1 MANESNYSLKE
12 VAFIKE
18 TIPGVFQTT
27 PKLYKLGVMGFA
39 LAPTQKTEQNTELGQ
54 DGQATAMDT
63 GSLDIA
69 GNLNMKSKT
78 GLMPILLHS
87 VVGKSTK
94 VDATT
99 DDWTAATVY
108 IGPADKYSA
117 GQMVNHSDGLHTLV
131 VKSVSGTGTSDATEP
146 DLTAINPATG
156 QAYKEYDTIVDNS
169 GANQITWI
177 VRKKLYKHTG
187 TSDIDMQSLGVYA
200 KSNTAQGGGVDFE
213 QYFTGIFLNSISF
226 AKASG
231 TIVYK
236 QDVPTV
242 GLNYR
247 DNTQLDWVPLV
258 PSGTVEIED
267 KSFSF
272 NDMKVT
278 IAGVEPEKASEFN
291 LTLNRNVAVEDEVKQ
306 GSKDYNVP
314 VMTMDGN
321 LKLKFTKEKW
331 AEVYDNPTKKLVITY
346 ANRSG
351 DKISLTFP
359 SVKTMLG
366 TKETTTDKYDYIT
379 VPLSASGSAS
389 QKTLSYETITS
400 TDW

>member
-18 TIPGVFQTT
+18 TTPGVFQTT

-131 VKSVSGTGTSDATEP
+131 VKSVSGTGTSGAVEP
-146 DLTAINPATG
+146 DISGL
-156 QAYKEYDTIVDNS
+156 KEYDSVADNEV
-169 GANQITWI
+169 TWI

-213 QYFTGIFLNSISF
+213 QYFTGMFLNSISF

-258 PSGTVEIED
+258 PSGTVDIED

-291 LTLNRNVAVEDEVKQ
+291 LTLNRNVTVEDEVKQ

-366 TKETTTDKYDYIT
+366 TKETTPDKYDYIT

>member
-1 MANESNYSLKE
+1 MANETNYSLKE

-18 TIPGVFQTT
+18 TTPGVFQTT

-131 VKSVSGTGTSDATEP
+131 VKSVSGAGTSGAVEP
-146 DLTAINPATG
+146 DISGL
-156 QAYKEYDTIVDNS
+156 KEYDSVVDNEV
-169 GANQITWI
+169 TWI

-200 KSNTAQGGGVDFE
+200 KSNTAQGGGVNFE

-247 DNTQLDWVPLV
+247 DNTQLDWEALV

-331 AEVYDNPTKKLVITY
+331 AEVYDNPTKDLVITY

>member
-18 TIPGVFQTT
+18 TTPGVFQTT

-39 LAPTQKTEQNTELGQ
+39 LAPAQKTEQNTELGQ

-131 VKSVSGTGTSDATEP
+131 VKSVSGAGTSGAVEP
-146 DLTAINPATG
+146 DISGL
-156 QAYKEYDTIVDNS
+156 KEYDSVADNEV
-169 GANQITWI
+169 TWI

-213 QYFTGIFLNSISF
+213 QYFTGMFLNSISF

-247 DNTQLDWVPLV
+247 DNTQLDWQALV

>member
-18 TIPGVFQTT
+18 TTPGVFQTT

-131 VKSVSGTGTSDATEP
+131 VKSVSGTGTSGAVEP
-146 DLTAINPATG
+146 DISGL
-156 QAYKEYDTIVDNS
+156 KEYDSVVDNEV
-169 GANQITWI
+169 TWI

-213 QYFTGIFLNSISF
+213 QYFTGMFLNSISF

-242 GLNYR
+242 GLNYK
-247 DNTQLDWVPLV
+247 DNTQLDWQTLV
-258 PSGTVEIED
+258 PSGIVEIED

-291 LTLNRNVAVEDEVKQ
+291 LTLNRNVTVEDEVKQ

>member
-18 TIPGVFQTT
+18 TTPGVFQTT

-63 GSLDIA
+63 GSLDFA

-108 IGPADKYSA
+108 IGPADKFSA

-131 VKSVSGTGTSDATEP
+131 VKSVSGTGTSGAVEP
-146 DLTAINPATG
+146 DISTL
-156 QAYKEYDTIVDNS
+156 KEYDSIVDNEV
-169 GANQITWI
+169 TWI

-200 KSNTAQGGGVDFE
+200 KSNTAQGGGVNFE

-247 DNTQLDWVPLV
+247 DNTQLDWEALV

-291 LTLNRNVAVEDEVKQ
+291 LTLNRNVTVEDEVKQ

-331 AEVYDNPTKKLVITY
+331 AEVYDNPTKELVITY

>member
-18 TIPGVFQTT
+18 TTPGVFQTT

-108 IGPADKYSA
+108 IGPADKFSA

-131 VKSVSGTGTSDATEP
+131 VKSVSGAGTSGAVEP
-146 DLTAINPATG
+146 DISGL
-156 QAYKEYDTIVDNS
+156 KEYDSVVDNEV
-169 GANQITWI
+169 TWI

-247 DNTQLDWVPLV
+247 DNTQLDWQTLV

-278 IAGVEPEKASEFN
+278 IDGVEPEKASEFN

-331 AEVYDNPTKKLVITY
+331 AEVYDNPTKKWVITY

>member
-18 TIPGVFQTT
+18 TTPGVFQTT

-39 LAPTQKTEQNTELGQ
+39 LAPAQKTEQNTELGQ

-131 VKSVSGTGTSDATEP
+131 VKSVSGTGTSGAVEP
-146 DLTAINPATG
+146 DISGL
-156 QAYKEYDTIVDNS
+156 KEYDSVADNEV
-169 GANQITWI
+169 TWI

-200 KSNTAQGGGVDFE
+200 KSNTAQGGGVNFE
-213 QYFTGIFLNSISF
+213 QYFTGMFLNSISF

-242 GLNYR
+242 GLNYK
-247 DNTQLDWVPLV
+247 DNTQLDWQTLV

-278 IAGVEPEKASEFN
+278 IDGVEPEKASEFN
-291 LTLNRNVAVEDEVKQ
+291 LTLNRNVTVEDEVKQ

>member
-18 TIPGVFQTT
+18 ATPGVFQTT

-131 VKSVSGTGTSDATEP
+131 VKSVSGTGTSGAVEP
-146 DLTAINPATG
+146 DISGL
-156 QAYKEYDTIVDNS
+156 KEYDSVVDNEV
-169 GANQITWI
+169 TWI

-213 QYFTGIFLNSISF
+213 QYFTGMFLNSISF

-278 IAGVEPEKASEFN
+278 INGAEPEKASEFN

>member
-18 TIPGVFQTT
+18 TTPGVFQTT

-108 IGPADKYSA
+108 IGPADKFSA

-131 VKSVSGTGTSDATEP
+131 VKSVSGTGTSGAVEP
-146 DLTAINPATG
+146 DISGL
-156 QAYKEYDTIVDNS
+156 KEYDSVADNEV
-169 GANQITWI
+169 TWI

-200 KSNTAQGGGVDFE
+200 KSNTAQGGGVNFE

-247 DNTQLDWVPLV
+247 DNTQLDWQTLV

-291 LTLNRNVAVEDEVKQ
+291 LTLNRNVTVEDEVKQ

>member
-18 TIPGVFQTT
+18 TTPGVFQTT

-63 GSLDIA
+63 GSLDFA

-108 IGPADKYSA
+108 IGPADKFSA

-131 VKSVSGTGTSDATEP
+131 VKSVSGTGTSGAVEP
-146 DLTAINPATG
+146 DISGL
-156 QAYKEYDTIVDNS
+156 KEYDSVVDNEV
-169 GANQITWI
+169 TWI

-200 KSNTAQGGGVDFE
+200 KSNTAQGGGVNFE

-247 DNTQLDWVPLV
+247 DNIQLDWEALV

-278 IAGVEPEKASEFN
+278 IAGIEPEKASEFN
-291 LTLNRNVAVEDEVKQ
+291 LTLNRNVTVEDEVKQ

-331 AEVYDNPTKKLVITY
+331 AEVYDNPTKDLVITY

>member
-1 MANESNYSLKE
+1 MANETNYSLKE

-18 TIPGVFQTT
+18 TTPGVFQTT

-117 GQMVNHSDGLHTLV
+117 GQMVNHSNGTHTLV
-131 VKSVSGTGTSDATEP
+131 VKSVTGAGTSGAVEP
-146 DLTAINPATG
+146 DISALN
-156 QAYKEYDTIVDNS
+156 EYDSIVDNEV
-169 GANQITWI
+169 TWI

-213 QYFTGIFLNSISF
+213 QYFTGVFLNSISF

-236 QDVPTV
+236 QDVSTV
-242 GLNYR
+242 GLNYK
-247 DNTQLDWVPLV
+247 DNTQLDWQPLV

-331 AEVYDNPTKKLVITY
+331 AEVYDNPTKELVITY

>member
-18 TIPGVFQTT
+18 TTPGVFQTT

-131 VKSVSGTGTSDATEP
+131 VKSVSGAGTSGSVEP
-146 DLTAINPATG
+146 DISALN
-156 QAYKEYDTIVDNS
+156 EYDSIVDNEV
-169 GANQITWI
+169 TWI

-200 KSNTAQGGGVDFE
+200 KSNTAQGGGVNFE

-247 DNTQLDWVPLV
+247 DNTQLDWQTLV

-291 LTLNRNVAVEDEVKQ
+291 LTLNRNVTVEDEVKQ

>member
-1 MANESNYSLKE
+1 MANETNYSLKE

-18 TIPGVFQTT
+18 TTPGVFQTT

-131 VKSVSGTGTSDATEP
+131 VKSVSGTGTSGAVEP
-146 DLTAINPATG
+146 DISGL
-156 QAYKEYDTIVDNS
+156 KEYDSVVDNKV
-169 GANQITWI
+169 TWI

-200 KSNTAQGGGVDFE
+200 KSNTAQGGGVNFE

-247 DNTQLDWVPLV
+247 DNTQLDWQTLV

-291 LTLNRNVAVEDEVKQ
+291 LTLNRNVTVEDEVKQ

-331 AEVYDNPTKKLVITY
+331 AEVYDNPTKDLVITY

>member
-18 TIPGVFQTT
+18 TTPGVFQTT

-63 GSLDIA
+63 GSLDFA

-108 IGPADKYSA
+108 IGPADKFSA

-131 VKSVSGTGTSDATEP
+131 VKSVSGAGTSGAVEP
-146 DLTAINPATG
+146 DISGL
-156 QAYKEYDTIVDNS
+156 KEYDSVADNEV
-169 GANQITWI
+169 TWI

-200 KSNTAQGGGVDFE
+200 KSNTAQGGGVNFE
-213 QYFTGIFLNSISF
+213 QYFTGMFLNSISF

-258 PSGTVEIED
+258 PSGTVDIED

-331 AEVYDNPTKKLVITY
+331 AEVYDNPTKDLVITY

>member
-18 TIPGVFQTT
+18 TTPGVFQTT

-131 VKSVSGTGTSDATEP
+131 VKSVTGTGTSGAVEP
-146 DLTAINPATG
+146 DISGL
-156 QAYKEYDTIVDNS
+156 KEYDSVVDNEV
-169 GANQITWI
+169 TWI

-213 QYFTGIFLNSISF
+213 QYFTGMFLNSISF

-247 DNTQLDWVPLV
+247 DNTQLDWEALV

-291 LTLNRNVAVEDEVKQ
+291 LTLNRNVTVEDEVKQ

-331 AEVYDNPTKKLVITY
+331 AEVYDNPTKDLVITY

-379 VPLSASGSAS
+379 VPLSASGSAN

>member
-18 TIPGVFQTT
+18 TTPGVFQTT

-39 LAPTQKTEQNTELGQ
+39 LAPAQKTEQNTELGQ

-131 VKSVSGTGTSDATEP
+131 VKSVSGTGTSGAVEP
-146 DLTAINPATG
+146 NISGL
-156 QAYKEYDTIVDNS
+156 KEYDSVVDNKV
-169 GANQITWI
+169 TWI

-200 KSNTAQGGGVDFE
+200 KSNTAQGGGVNFE
-213 QYFTGIFLNSISF
+213 QYFTGMFLNSISF

-331 AEVYDNPTKKLVITY
+331 AEVYDNPTKDLVITY

>member
-18 TIPGVFQTT
+18 TTPGVFQTT

-131 VKSVSGTGTSDATEP
+131 VKSVSGAGTSGAVEP
-146 DLTAINPATG
+146 DISGL
-156 QAYKEYDTIVDNS
+156 KEYDSVVDNEV
-169 GANQITWI
+169 TWI

-213 QYFTGIFLNSISF
+213 QYFTGMFLNSISF

-247 DNTQLDWVPLV
+247 DNTQLDWKALV

-291 LTLNRNVAVEDEVKQ
+291 LTLNRNVTVEDEVKQ

-331 AEVYDNPTKKLVITY
+331 AEVYDNPTKDLVITY

>member
-18 TIPGVFQTT
+18 TTPGVFQTT

-39 LAPTQKTEQNTELGQ
+39 LKKKKKTEQNTELGQ

-131 VKSVSGTGTSDATEP
+131 VKSVSGTGTSGAVEP
-146 DLTAINPATG
+146 DISGL
-156 QAYKEYDTIVDNS
+156 KEYDSVVDNEV
-169 GANQITWI
+169 TWI

-200 KSNTAQGGGVDFE
+200 KSNTAQGGGVNFE

-258 PSGTVEIED
+258 PSGTVDIED

-359 SVKTMLG
+359 NVKTMLG
-366 TKETTTDKYDYIT
+366 TKETTTDKYEYIT

>member
-18 TIPGVFQTT
+18 TTPGVFQTT

-131 VKSVSGTGTSDATEP
+131 VKSVSGTGTSGAVEP
-146 DLTAINPATG
+146 DISGL
-156 QAYKEYDTIVDNS
+156 KEYDSVADNEV
-169 GANQITWI
+169 TWI

-213 QYFTGIFLNSISF
+213 QYFTGMFLNSISF

-291 LTLNRNVAVEDEVKQ
+291 LTLNRNVTVEDEVKQ

-331 AEVYDNPTKKLVITY
+331 AEVYDNPTKVLVITY

>member
-18 TIPGVFQTT
+18 TTPGVFQTT

-117 GQMVNHSDGLHTLV
+117 GQMVNHSDGTHTLV
-131 VKSVSGTGTSDATEP
+131 VKSVAGTGTSGAVEP
-146 DLTAINPATG
+146 DISGL
-156 QAYKEYDTIVDNS
+156 KEYDSVVDNEV
-169 GANQITWI
+169 TWI

-213 QYFTGIFLNSISF
+213 QYFTGMFLNSISF

-247 DNTQLDWVPLV
+247 DNTQLDWQPLA

-291 LTLNRNVAVEDEVKQ
+291 LTLNRNVTVEDEVKQ

-331 AEVYDNPTKKLVITY
+331 AEVYDNPTKDLVITY

-379 VPLSASGSAS
+379 VPLSASGSAN

>member
-18 TIPGVFQTT
+18 TTPGVFQTT

-63 GSLDIA
+63 GSLDFA

-108 IGPADKYSA
+108 IGPADKFSA

-131 VKSVSGTGTSDATEP
+131 VKSVSGAGTSGSVEP
-146 DLTAINPATG
+146 DISGL
-156 QAYKEYDTIVDNS
+156 KEYDSKVDNEV
-169 GANQITWI
+169 TWI

-200 KSNTAQGGGVDFE
+200 KSNTAQGGGVNFE
-213 QYFTGIFLNSISF
+213 QYFTGMFLNSISF

-247 DNTQLDWVPLV
+247 DNTQLDWEALV

-278 IAGVEPEKASEFN
+278 INGVEPEKASEFN
-291 LTLNRNVAVEDEVKQ
+291 LTLNRNVTVEDEVKQ

>member
-18 TIPGVFQTT
+18 TTPGVFQTT

-63 GSLDIA
+63 GSLDFA

-108 IGPADKYSA
+108 IGPADKFSA
-117 GQMVNHSDGLHTLV
+117 GQMVNHSDGIHTLV
-131 VKSVSGTGTSDATEP
+131 VKSVSGTGTSGAVEP
-146 DLTAINPATG
+146 DISGLN
-156 QAYKEYDTIVDNS
+156 EYDSVVDNEV
-169 GANQITWI
+169 TWI

-200 KSNTAQGGGVDFE
+200 KSNTAQGGGVNFE
-213 QYFTGIFLNSISF
+213 QYFTGMFLNSISF

-247 DNTQLDWVPLV
+247 DNTQLDWEALV

-331 AEVYDNPTKKLVITY
+331 AEVYDNPTKDLVITY

>member
-108 IGPADKYSA
+108 IGPADKFSA

-131 VKSVSGTGTSDATEP
+131 VKSVSGTGTSGAVEP
-146 DLTAINPATG
+146 DISGLN
-156 QAYKEYDTIVDNS
+156 EYDSVVDNKV
-169 GANQITWI
+169 TWI

-200 KSNTAQGGGVDFE
+200 KSNTAQGGGVNFE

-247 DNTQLDWVPLV
+247 DNTQLDWQTLV
-258 PSGTVEIED
+258 PSGIVEIED

-278 IAGVEPEKASEFN
+278 IDGVEPEKASEFN
-291 LTLNRNVAVEDEVKQ
+291 LTLNRNVTVEDEVKQ

-331 AEVYDNPTKKLVITY
+331 AEVYDNPTKDLVITY

>member
-18 TIPGVFQTT
+18 ATPGVFQTT

-131 VKSVSGTGTSDATEP
+131 VKSVTGTGTSGAVEP
-146 DLTAINPATG
+146 DISGLN
-156 QAYKEYDTIVDNS
+156 EYDSVADNEV
-169 GANQITWI
+169 TWI

-213 QYFTGIFLNSISF
+213 QYFTGMFLNSISF

-242 GLNYR
+242 GLNYK
-247 DNTQLDWVPLV
+247 DNTQLDWQALV

-291 LTLNRNVAVEDEVKQ
+291 LTLNRNVTVEDEVKQ

-331 AEVYDNPTKKLVITY
+331 AEVYDNPTKDLVITY

>member
-18 TIPGVFQTT
+18 TTPGVFQTT

-99 DDWTAATVY
+99 DNWTAATVY
-108 IGPADKYSA
+108 IGPADKFSA

-131 VKSVSGTGTSDATEP
+131 VKSVSGAGTSGAVEP
-146 DLTAINPATG
+146 DISGL
-156 QAYKEYDTIVDNS
+156 KEYDSVIDNKV
-169 GANQITWI
+169 TWI

-200 KSNTAQGGGVDFE
+200 KSNTAQGGGVNFE

-247 DNTQLDWVPLV
+247 DNTQLDWQALV

-291 LTLNRNVAVEDEVKQ
+291 LTLNRNVTVEDEVKQ

-331 AEVYDNPTKKLVITY
+331 AEVYDNPTKDLVITY

-359 SVKTMLG
+359 RVKTMLG

>member
-18 TIPGVFQTT
+18 TTPGVFQTT

-108 IGPADKYSA
+108 IGPADKFSA

-131 VKSVSGTGTSDATEP
+131 VKSVSGAGTSGAVEP
-146 DLTAINPATG
+146 DISGL
-156 QAYKEYDTIVDNS
+156 KEYDSVVDNEV
-169 GANQITWI
+169 TWI

-200 KSNTAQGGGVDFE
+200 KSNTAQGGGVNFE
-213 QYFTGIFLNSISF
+213 QYFTGMFLNSISF

-258 PSGTVEIED
+258 PSGIVEIED

-331 AEVYDNPTKKLVITY
+331 AEVYDNPTKDLVITY

>member
-18 TIPGVFQTT
+18 TTPGVFQTT

-131 VKSVSGTGTSDATEP
+131 VKSVTGTGTSGAVEP
-146 DLTAINPATG
+146 DISGL
-156 QAYKEYDTIVDNS
+156 KEYDSVVDNEV
-169 GANQITWI
+169 TWI

-213 QYFTGIFLNSISF
+213 QYFTGMFLNSISF

-247 DNTQLDWVPLV
+247 DNTQLDWQTLV

-291 LTLNRNVAVEDEVKQ
+291 LTLNRNVTVEDEVKQ

-331 AEVYDNPTKKLVITY
+331 AEVYDNPTKELVITY

-366 TKETTTDKYDYIT
+366 TKETTPDKYDYIT
-379 VPLSASGSAS
+379 VPLSASGSAN

>member
-18 TIPGVFQTT
+18 TTPGVFQTT

-63 GSLDIA
+63 GSLDFA

-108 IGPADKYSA
+108 IGPADKFSA

-131 VKSVSGTGTSDATEP
+131 VKSVSGTGTSGAVEP
-146 DLTAINPATG
+146 DISGLN
-156 QAYKEYDTIVDNS
+156 EYDSVVDNKV
-169 GANQITWI
+169 TWI

-200 KSNTAQGGGVDFE
+200 KSNTAQGGGVNFE

-247 DNTQLDWVPLV
+247 DNTQLDWQTLV

-278 IAGVEPEKASEFN
+278 IDGVEPEKASEFN
-291 LTLNRNVAVEDEVKQ
+291 LTLNRNVTVEDEVKQ

-331 AEVYDNPTKKLVITY
+331 AEVYDNPTKDLVITY

>member
-18 TIPGVFQTT
+18 TTPGVFQTT

-117 GQMVNHSDGLHTLV
+117 GQMANHSDGLHTLV
-131 VKSVSGTGTSDATEP
+131 VKSVSGAGTSGAVEP
-146 DLTAINPATG
+146 DISGL
-156 QAYKEYDTIVDNS
+156 KEYDSVVDNEV
-169 GANQITWI
+169 TWI

-242 GLNYR
+242 GLNYK
-247 DNTQLDWVPLV
+247 DNTQLDWEALA

-379 VPLSASGSAS
+379 VPLSASGSAN

>member
-99 DDWTAATVY
+99 DKWTAATVY
-108 IGPADKYSA
+108 IGPADKFSA

-131 VKSVSGTGTSDATEP
+131 VKSVSGAGTSGAVEP
-146 DLTAINPATG
+146 DISGL
-156 QAYKEYDTIVDNS
+156 KEYDSVIDNKV
-169 GANQITWI
+169 TWI

-200 KSNTAQGGGVDFE
+200 KSNTAQGGGVNFE

-247 DNTQLDWVPLV
+247 DNTQLDWQALV
-258 PSGTVEIED
+258 PSGRVEIED

-331 AEVYDNPTKKLVITY
+331 AEVYDNPTKDLVITY

>member
-117 GQMVNHSDGLHTLV
+117 GQMVNHSNGTHTLV
-131 VKSVSGTGTSDATEP
+131 VKSVTGTGTSGAVEP
-146 DLTAINPATG
+146 DISGL
-156 QAYKEYDTIVDNS
+156 KEYDSVADNEV
-169 GANQITWI
+169 TWI

>member
-18 TIPGVFQTT
+18 TTPGVFQTT

-131 VKSVSGTGTSDATEP
+131 VKSVSGTGTSGAVEP
-146 DLTAINPATG
+146 DISGL
-156 QAYKEYDTIVDNS
+156 KEYDSVVDNEV
-169 GANQITWI
+169 TWI

-200 KSNTAQGGGVDFE
+200 KSNTAQGGGVNFE

-242 GLNYR
+242 GLNYK
-247 DNTQLDWVPLV
+247 DNTQLDWQTLV
-258 PSGTVEIED
+258 PSGIVEIED

-291 LTLNRNVAVEDEVKQ
+291 LTLNRNVTVEDEVKQ